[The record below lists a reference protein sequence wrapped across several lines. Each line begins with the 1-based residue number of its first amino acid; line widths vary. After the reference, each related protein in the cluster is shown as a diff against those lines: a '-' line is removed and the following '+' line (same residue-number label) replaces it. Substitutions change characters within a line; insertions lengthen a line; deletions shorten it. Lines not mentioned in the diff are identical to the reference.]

1 MTVKKHPKRKLFISF
16 LTKTNETPCPSQT
29 TKEPTTITKPLT
41 DFCYVTEPL
50 FTDLTSLIMQVR
62 AIRYSI
68 NLKLFSFEF
77 WNLFVTLFYDF

>member
-62 AIRYSI
+62 AIAI
-68 NLKLFSFEF
+68 FDKFKIVFF
-77 WNLFVTLFYDF
+77 